1 MDENL
6 ETPKTI
12 EQLDTYIADAHAQK
26 EKKATYFILSLLFP
40 PFTIYLALFLSY
52 RKKLL
57 HVTLPAQLIFYS
69 AITVVF
75 NLVGLI
81 GVSPPSNITQ
91 LGVVLDQKTD
101 SLVTTL
107 TILTTVLAFSSLLLG
122 YYFKNK
128 AKKAGILSP
137 NSLWLLFLV
146 LNLLVYGVIFL
157 MLKEFSLFFGSIAP
171 VINSGYQG
179 L

>member
-1 MDENL
+1 MDENQQ
-6 ETPKTI
+6 TPKTI
-12 EQLDTYIADAHAQK
+12 EQLDTFIATSHEQK
-26 EKKATYFILSLLFP
+26 VNKATYFILSLLFP

-81 GVSPPSNITQ
+81 GITPPSNITQ
-91 LGVVLDQKTD
+91 LGVSPDQKTD

-107 TILTTVLAFSSLLLG
+107 TIVTTVLAFSSLLLG
-122 YYFKNK
+122 FYFKNK
-128 AKKAGILSP
+128 AKKEGTLNS
-137 NSLWLLFLV
+137 NSLWILFLV

-157 MLKEFSLFFGSIAP
+157 MIKEFSLFFGSIAP
-171 VINSGYQG
+171 AINSGYQG